1 MTTLTIISKPDCHL
15 CDVAREIIDQVVA
28 ELPEDAVDVEEFSIL
43 DDKALYDQWWEKIP
57 VVLVD
62 DRLHA
67 HWRLN
72 ADRLRAAL
80 ADAQNPGEEPA

>member
-15 CDVAREIIDQVVA
+15 CDVAREIVEQVTA
-28 ELPEDAVDVEEFSIL
+28 DLPEDAVRIEEFSIL

-57 VVLVD
+57 VVLID

-67 HWRLN
+67 HWRLS

-80 ADAQNPGEEPA
+80 EASVPAEETA